1 MKSLLKISACIF
13 FSGMLIFTSCKK
25 ESTQAITPA
34 PSGNKPPI
42 ANAGVDQTIILPNT
56 IIGLDGRGSADPD
69 NNITNYL
76 WTNISGAIG
85 FTIANANAAQTQVS
99 NLVEGV
105 YQFELKVTDA
115 GGLFDRDTVQVT
127 VNPDIYR
134 LYNGKSLSVVPVLI
148 LLNPFSPRRTVVIL

>member
-1 MKSLLKISACIF
+1 MKVVFIIAMIVTIFATLIYPTRFGSWSFKNLIMKSLLKISACIF

-25 ESTQAITPA
+25 ESTQAITPT

-56 IIGLDGRGSADPD
+56 IIGLDGRGSTDPD

-85 FTIANANAAQTQVS
+85 FTIANATAAQT
-99 NLVEGV
+99 
-105 YQFELKVTDA
+105 
-115 GGLFDRDTVQVT
+115 
-127 VNPDIYR
+127 
-134 LYNGKSLSVVPVLI
+134 
-148 LLNPFSPRRTVVIL
+148 